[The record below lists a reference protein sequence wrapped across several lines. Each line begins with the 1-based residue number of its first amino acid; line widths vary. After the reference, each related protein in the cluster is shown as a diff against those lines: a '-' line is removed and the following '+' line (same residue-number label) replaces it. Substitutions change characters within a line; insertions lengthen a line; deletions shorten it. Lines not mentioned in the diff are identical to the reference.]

1 MKTSQRGIDLIKAF
15 EGFSS
20 KPYLCPA
27 QYWTIGYGNI
37 RGRDGKRIKG
47 DTPAISTDEA
57 ETLLAHELVRFER
70 TVDRLIKVDLNQGQ
84 YDALVSFAYNLGGG
98 ALASSSLRRI
108 LNRGNYPG
116 AERQFKRWVFAGGR
130 KLRGLVKRRAAEAE
144 LFASAA

>member
-1 MKTSQRGIDLIKAF
+1 MT
-15 EGFSS
+15 
-20 KPYLCPA
+20 
-27 QYWTIGYGNI
+27 
-37 RGRDGKRIKG
+37 
-47 DTPAISTDEA
+47 
-57 ETLLAHELVRFER
+57 FER